1 MFEEMNMNNKETK
14 RTSDTNGELYKANA
28 KPLRLLQ
35 GIMQSTKQPVLQTGR
50 VENLVPHN
58 LQMTVTSTEKQ

>member
-28 KPLRLLQ
+28 KPLLLLQ
-35 GIMQSTKQPVLQTGR
+35 GIMQSTNQPVLQTGR